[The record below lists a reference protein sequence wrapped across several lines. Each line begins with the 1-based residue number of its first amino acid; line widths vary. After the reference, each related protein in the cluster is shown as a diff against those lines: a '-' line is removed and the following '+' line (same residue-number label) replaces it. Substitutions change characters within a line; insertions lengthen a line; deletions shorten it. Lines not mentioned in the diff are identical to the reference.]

1 MLLCMSEVAAL
12 VECENLLVLAA
23 HPGEEVL
30 HCGGLIAQACLRG
43 RPPVVAVMTDGG
55 NDTALAEARA
65 RQARAAA
72 AALGLPA
79 GRLFLLGLHYGTAPA
94 MGSELFR
101 GLVAG
106 LHFLMW
112 SRDCGVILAP
122 APAPGDADADCAAA
136 AARRLAE
143 DSPVALWQHGTGAP
157 WLAPPPAQ
165 AAKRAALAAY
175 GMQPAAEAAELYL
188 RPSGRHHR

>member
-1 MLLCMSEVAAL
+1 MLLSMSNVAAL
-12 VECENLLVLAA
+12 VEAENLLVLAT

-30 HCGGLIAQACLRG
+30 YCGGLIAQACLRG

-55 NDTALAEARA
+55 RDTALAEARA

-79 GRLFLLGLHYGTAPA
+79 ARLFLLGLHRGTAPSSS
-94 MGSELFR
+94 SELFR

-122 APAPGDADADCAAA
+122 ASGDADAASAAA
-136 AARRLAE
+136 AARSLAE
-143 DSPVALWQHGTGAP
+143 DGTVALMHHGTGFP
-157 WLAPPPAQ
+157 WAAPPPVQ

-175 GMQPAAEAAELYL
+175 GMAPAVEAAERYL
-188 RPSGRHHR
+188 RPCGRHHR

>member
-12 VECENLLVLAA
+12 VECENLLVLAT

-94 MGSELFR
+94 MGNELFR

-122 APAPGDADADCAAA
+122 ASGDADADCAAA
-136 AARRLAE
+136 AARCVAE
-143 DSPVALWQHGTGAP
+143 DSAVALWQHGAGAP

-175 GMQPAAEAAELYL
+175 GMQPAAEAAEQYL
-188 RPSGRHHR
+188 RPYGRPHR

>member
-1 MLLCMSEVAAL
+1 MSKVAAL
-12 VECENLLVLAA
+12 VECENLLVLAT

-55 NDTALAEARA
+55 RDTALAEARA
-65 RQARAAA
+65 RRARAAA

-122 APAPGDADADCAAA
+122 ASGDADADCAAA
-136 AARRLAE
+136 AARCLAE
-143 DSPVALWQHGTGAP
+143 DSAVALCQHGTGAP

-175 GMQPAAEAAELYL
+175 GMQPAAEAAEQYL
-188 RPSGRHHR
+188 RPHGRPHR